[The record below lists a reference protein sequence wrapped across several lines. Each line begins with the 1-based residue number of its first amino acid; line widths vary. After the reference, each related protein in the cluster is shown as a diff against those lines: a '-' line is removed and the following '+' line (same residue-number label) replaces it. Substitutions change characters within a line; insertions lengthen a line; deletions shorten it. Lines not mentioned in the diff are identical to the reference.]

1 MTRPRAKQYSQPHL
15 QEDQQQSHDIFPIDH
30 NEVRSFVSFGEI
42 TERHA
47 VRSVAFSPDGTRI
60 AIGTNG
66 RALKVLACPS
76 VNEASTVLHQP
87 TGSGKKHGGGG
98 GEEEEAAQ
106 VEGTSSLIIRPSVLT
121 EFDGLHL
128 GSVYDVSWSPDSSL
142 LTTCS
147 NDMTVKVVRAPLA
160 PNQPFDIQTRA
171 DRDAGDLPVGTLRG
185 HDGTVRAVCF
195 TGDGTIVSGGAG
207 DCLLRTWDPKRSS
220 LGGALATLKGHTGA
234 IFSLCRG
241 DVPAGG
247 GGGSSGAGG
256 FGPSTVV
263 SGSEDRSVRVWD
275 LRAGG
280 KCVSSIGADPS
291 LTHLEDGTPAAAKSA
306 VQSLS
311 VCPSAVATVATGH
324 EDGNCCIWDLRA
336 GRLLWMLR
344 AHESQC
350 RSVDYDCSGR
360 WILSASFDGT
370 VGIADTDVWERRVV
384 ANFDGHSGKVLR
396 AVWNPKACMFAS
408 SSADSTVKL
417 WAPSVPRAA
426 AGQRETQTH

>member
-1 MTRPRAKQYSQPHL
+1 M
-15 QEDQQQSHDIFPIDH
+15 
-30 NEVRSFVSFGEI
+30 
-42 TERHA
+42 
-47 VRSVAFSPDGTRI
+47 RSVAISPDGTRI

-76 VNEASTVLHQP
+76 AEEASNVLQQA
-87 TGSGKKHGGGG
+87 SGHESKNGAG
-98 GEEEEAAQ
+98 GEDGGDKDEDEQREQ
-106 VEGTSSLIIRPSVLT
+106 VLSLVARPRVLT

-142 LTTCS
+142 LATCS

-160 PNQPFDIQTRA
+160 PNQPFDMQARA

-207 DCLLRTWDPKRSS
+207 DCLLRTWDPKRGSS
-220 LGGALATLKGHTGA
+220 GGALATLKGHTGC
-234 IFSLCRG
+234 IFSLSRG
-241 DVPAGG
+241 DVPAWM
-247 GGGSSGAGG
+247 GGSAGAGG
-256 FGPSTVV
+256 FGPSTFV

-280 KCVSSIGADPS
+280 TCASSIGADPS
-291 LTHLEDGTPAAAKSA
+291 VTHLEDGTPAAAKSA

-311 VCPSAVATVATGH
+311 LCPSATATVATGH
-324 EDGNCCIWDLRA
+324 EDGNCCVWDLRA

-350 RSVDYDCSGR
+350 RSVDYDSSGR

-384 ANFDGHSGKVLR
+384 ANFSGHSGKVLK
-396 AVWNPKACMFAS
+396 AVWHPHRCMFAS

-417 WAPSVPRAA
+417 WAPSAPRRAA
-426 AGQRETQTH
+426 ARNET